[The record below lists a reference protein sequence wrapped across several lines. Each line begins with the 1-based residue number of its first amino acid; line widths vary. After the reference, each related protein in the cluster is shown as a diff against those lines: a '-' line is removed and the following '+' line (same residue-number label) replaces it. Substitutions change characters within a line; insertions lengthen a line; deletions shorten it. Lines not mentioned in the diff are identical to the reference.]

1 MSELKFIVYD
11 VQHGSC
17 SHVITPA
24 NQHIIIDLGSKAETS
39 ICRYLKENYFRYGG
53 TIDQLVLTHLHED
66 HIYDLPNL
74 DTYSIN
80 PRILQRPRG
89 AFPLSYK
96 ASDPNHYKCIVNK
109 ANELNEHYTGV
120 VSDSESPI
128 LFPIMVEFILSFLLL
143 LITFVQT
150 TLTVSQ
156 TSLLSPMVILRS

>member
-1 MSELKFIVYD
+1 MQCCMLPTRGIYGIILNKEGGVILSELKFIVYD

-74 DTYSIN
+74 DTYGIN
-80 PRILQRPRG
+80 PCIL
-89 AFPLSYK
+89 
-96 ASDPNHYKCIVNK
+96 
-109 ANELNEHYTGV
+109 
-120 VSDSESPI
+120 
-128 LFPIMVEFILSFLLL
+128 
-143 LITFVQT
+143 
-150 TLTVSQ
+150 
-156 TSLLSPMVILRS
+156 

>member
-1 MSELKFIVYD
+1 LSELKFIVYD

-74 DTYSIN
+74 DTYGIN
-80 PRILQRPRG
+80 AQEEPSLYRIKHQIPITI
-89 AFPLSYK
+89 
-96 ASDPNHYKCIVNK
+96 N
-109 ANELNEHYTGV
+109 
-120 VSDSESPI
+120 VS
-128 LFPIMVEFILSFLLL
+128 
-143 LITFVQT
+143 LIR
-150 TLTVSQ
+150 LTS
-156 TSLLSPMVILRS
+156 